1 MQGKVRQ
8 RQYVMTL
15 HAEEE
20 MTDDGLSVYDIEAIV
35 DSGTILERQKDQN
48 TKTWKYRV
56 NGRTIEGDA
65 AEVIARLSLT
75 GKVVIITVYLC

>member
-1 MQGKVRQ
+1 MRQ

-20 MTDDGLSVYDIEAIV
+20 MTDDGLSVFDIEAIV
-35 DSGTILERQKDQN
+35 ASGTILERQKDQN
-48 TKTWKYRV
+48 TKTWKYRI
-56 NGRTIEGDA
+56 NGRTLEGDA
-65 AEVIARLSLT
+65 AEIIARLSLT

>member
-1 MQGKVRQ
+1 MQDKMRQ

-20 MTDDGLSVYDIEAIV
+20 MTDDGLSIYDIEAIV
-35 DSGTILERQKDQN
+35 DSGMILERQKDQN

-56 NGRTIEGDA
+56 HGRTLEGGA

-75 GKVVIITVYLC
+75 GNVVIITVYLC